1 MRCGLRDVGV
11 LFESISLDEAQNARG
26 GSVVP
31 PGLYSFLPLFPALK
45 RWAKLGRPPG
55 LTSVAVPE
63 SEGWKSSPSTGRY
76 PVKAI
81 PPMTSSLRL
90 ISATIDPQVLWY
102 EETAPDRVQR
112 GVRRRICIDGGIV
125 TKCPTDSKVT

>member
-55 LTSVAVPE
+55 LTSVAVSRPGAE
-63 SEGWKSSPSTGRY
+63 APGYFR
-76 PVKAI
+76 
-81 PPMTSSLRL
+81 SSLRHL
-90 ISATIDPQVLWY
+90 AYCAMTFCLKSCAACATFSGLP
-102 EETAPDRVQR
+102 RSRQR
-112 GVRRRICIDGGIV
+112 ILLARSRQ
-125 TKCPTDSKVT
+125 P